1 MGSYFAIVGVEPW
14 RKLKSHQLLIE
25 LASSR
30 CRDADIVCN
39 LPRIRAAC
47 KTAPPPPNRFIKTEI
62 LHRREAHV
70 ALESKVL
77 VKRLCI

>member
-1 MGSYFAIVGVEPW
+1 MEKAEVTSTAQSNWRQAAVEVPTSFAIPVGSE
-14 RKLKSHQLLIE
+14 
-25 LASSR
+25 
-30 CRDADIVCN
+30 
-39 LPRIRAAC
+39 AAC

-62 LHRREAHV
+62 LHRREADV